1 MTRLNEGNSYYR
13 ASSPA
18 YPGHEQLHGEISCDV
33 CIVGAGFTGLSAALE
48 LADAGYDVV
57 VLEAETVGW
66 GASGRNGGQICS
78 GFADMGKI
86 AAQAGAD
93 DAQKC
98 FDIAMEGIE
107 LIEERTKKY
116 KIDCDLTWGYLHVA
130 AKATKVDE
138 FKGWQEELA
147 DAGYT
152 DTEILSKDELA
163 GRVGSPRYHG
173 ALREGRSGHFH
184 PLKYCFGLA
193 EAVSRAG
200 VRIYEH
206 SPVVEADT
214 GPAPFAKTKNGKV
227 IAKHIIFAGN
237 AYLGKLAK
245 PLFYR
250 IMPVGS
256 FIIATEAL
264 GENRA
269 RGLIAQNEA
278 VADTNF
284 VLDYFRLSA
293 DHRMLFGGRCT
304 YSGNIPENLSD
315 LMRPRMVRAFPQ
327 LEDAKVEHAWGGYIA
342 ITQNRIPD
350 IGQLSPTSWYA
361 HGFSGH
367 GVVLSNMC
375 GKLIA
380 EGIRGQ
386 MERFDVVSQFKHPT
400 FPGGPVRMPMLVL
413 AMAYYRLKDAL
424 G

>member
-1 MTRLNEGNSYYR
+1 MKSYNEGNSYYR
-13 ASSPA
+13 ASA
-18 YPGHEQLHGEISCDV
+18 AEHQGHEQLRGDVSCDV
-33 CIVGAGFTGLSAALE
+33 VIVGAGFTGLSVALE
-48 LADAGYDVV
+48 LAEAGYDVV
-57 VLEAETVGW
+57 VLEAYTVGW
-66 GASGRNGGQICS
+66 GASGRNGGQLCS
-78 GFADMGKI
+78 GFADLGKL
-86 AAQAGAD
+86 AAQAGAE

-98 FDIAMEGIE
+98 FDISMEGMDLMEDRI
-107 LIEERTKKY
+107 KKY
-116 KIDCDLTWGYLHVA
+116 KIDCDLKWGYLHVA
-130 AKATKVDE
+130 AKPSKTDE
-138 FKGWQEELA
+138 FKEWQDELA
-147 DAGYT
+147 QAGYT
-152 DTEILSKDELA
+152 DTQILSKQELEA
-163 GRVGSPRYHG
+163 RLNSPRYYG

-193 EAVSRAG
+193 AAAAKAG
-200 VRIYEH
+200 ARIFEH
-206 SPVVEADT
+206 SPVIEADT
-214 GPAPFAKTKNGKV
+214 GPSPFAKTEYGKV
-227 IAKHIIFAGN
+227 SAKHIVFAGN

-269 RGLIAQNEA
+269 RGLIANDEA

-304 YSGNIPENLSD
+304 YSGMIPENLAD
-315 LMRPRMVRAFPQ
+315 LMRPRMLRAFPQ
-327 LEDAKVEHAWGGYIA
+327 LEDATIEYAWGGYIG

-350 IGQLSPTSWYA
+350 IGKLSPTSWYA
-361 HGFSGH
+361 HGYSGH

-386 MERFDVVSQFKHPT
+386 MERFDVVSQFKHPP

-413 AMAYYRLKDAL
+413 AMAYYRMRDLLA
-424 G
+424 